1 MKRFNIVQEKNK
13 NFILA
18 SCESLELAKKYL
30 KEMKK
35 TDQILKKYYNWS
47 CVPKYKI
54 IESREDLWK

>member
-1 MKRFNIVQEKNK
+1 MIRFNIVLKNNA

-47 CVPKYKI
+47 SLPKYKI
-54 IESREDLWK
+54 IESEI

>member
-1 MKRFNIVQEKNK
+1 MIRYNIVLKNNK

-18 SCESLELAKKYL
+18 SCESLEFAKKYL

-47 CVPKYKI
+47 SVPKYKI
-54 IESREDLWK
+54 IESRED